1 MLSQKGWSEEGP
13 KISNGHFQAGF
24 DPGGLQRD
32 VTDMPRSNGYTPRCT
47 RVLGRDSRPSVEMSS
62 AVQKGALLTFHT
74 ATRGAKRKKV
84 KPSTAEENKPND

>member
-1 MLSQKGWSEEGP
+1 MLSQKDWSEEGP